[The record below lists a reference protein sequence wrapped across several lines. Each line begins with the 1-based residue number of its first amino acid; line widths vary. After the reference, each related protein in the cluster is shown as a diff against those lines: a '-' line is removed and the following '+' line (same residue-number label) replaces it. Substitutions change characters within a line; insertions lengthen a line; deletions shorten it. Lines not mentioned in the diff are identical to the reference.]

1 MYKRQATRG
10 LGSAGK
16 GKSLDKYS
24 FAVLLLGG
32 FGASV
37 RAVNA
42 RDNLVQGGVIAAS
55 FALQDV
61 KVGDSFFVVIIP

>member
-1 MYKRQATRG
+1 
-10 LGSAGK
+10 
-16 GKSLDKYS
+16 LDKYS